1 MLIVTS
7 LVVILLLLS
16 TIVCVSEVE
25 KNSPIFYADSNKDLV
40 AIKQAAANTIISA
53 IANISNGGNPT
64 IISNNLNR
72 LKSVIS
78 DNSYNSLINFNFTIS
93 NTSPYTDGVL
103 ISWNSDG
110 EGISSISVDFSMN
123 TSGISSNYYTEY
135 SITKATLIKIE
146 GFNIVKGTDRT
157 VTVTSTLFNEGM
169 PALSKNFLV
178 YYQQKNPTIWVE
190 APSSNTIDYGNGT
203 YTTSFIIQKQLTENS
218 LPVSIYCQDT
228 RGVVVMANT
237 TCPQQ

>member
-25 KNSPIFYADSNKDLV
+25 KNCPIFYTDSNKDLV
-40 AIKQAAANTIISA
+40 AVKQAATNTIISA
-53 IANISNGGNPT
+53 MANISNGGNPT

-103 ISWNSDG
+103 ISWNSNG
-110 EGISSISVDFSMN
+110 EGITSISVDFSMN

-135 SITKATLIKIE
+135 SI
-146 GFNIVKGTDRT
+146 
-157 VTVTSTLFNEGM
+157 S
-169 PALSKNFLV
+169 
-178 YYQQKNPTIWVE
+178 
-190 APSSNTIDYGNGT
+190 
-203 YTTSFIIQKQLTENS
+203 
-218 LPVSIYCQDT
+218 
-228 RGVVVMANT
+228 
-237 TCPQQ
+237 